1 MQETTKLNKTSKL
14 KKFVY
19 WYNNV
24 YGKNVILKIE

>member
-19 WYNNV
+19 WYNIV
-24 YGKNVILKIE
+24 KGKNVILKIE